1 MNLTS
6 KRMWFCTVMFG
17 CLTLSLLY
25 QRDFT
30 VSALQIMS
38 IYNNST
44 NLLDR
49 QKGMKY
55 ILEWSPPKHWP
66 LKYWGPG
73 QNEYIRRKC
82 KINNCYVTA
91 NRSFFPNI
99 TQFDV
104 VVYNSMEMKGYAYVP
119 GPKIRSPHQKYIF
132 TSMESSHYYPFCDK
146 RYNGFFNWT
155 WTYRLD
161 SDEPYGYITI
171 RNITGDIIGPNQIMH
186 WMKLD
191 AMKPI
196 DKKTKKMLKKKN
208 KTAAWFVSN
217 CNTKSKREE
226 LVFRLQNELGKKYGL
241 EIDIFGGCEW
251 ALKKCP
257 LEKIKECLK
266 LIQEQYYFYLSF
278 ENSFSKDYVTE
289 KLLTALQ
296 NYAVPI
302 VYGGAN
308 YTRFMPDGIYL
319 HAGELEVSDLAK
331 QMNDI
336 IKDKNRYYSFFKWRN
351 HYSYHDKEE
360 SPDSDD
366 QCITCAM
373 LNDET
378 LMKKKT
384 VYKDFTNWW
393 NVPWGCYGKKGRR
406 VKNF

>member
-6 KRMWFCTVMFG
+6 KRMWFCTVMLG

-30 VSALQIMS
+30 VSALQLQIRMK

-44 NLLDR
+44 NSLDR

-55 ILEWSPPKHWP
+55 ILAWSPPKHWP

-73 QNEYIRRKC
+73 QTEYIRRKC
-82 KINNCYVTA
+82 KVNNCYVTA

-99 TQFDV
+99 TQFDA
-104 VVYNSMEMKGYAYVP
+104 VVYNSMEMKGIAFVP

-132 TSMESSHYYPFCDK
+132 TSMESSHYYPLCDK
-146 RYNGFFNWT
+146 RYNNFFNWT

-191 AMKPI
+191 SMKPI
-196 DKKTKKMLKKKN
+196 DEKTKKMLEKKN

-217 CNTKSKREE
+217 CRTKSKREQ
-226 LVFRLQNELGKKYGL
+226 LVFKLQKELGKYYGL

-257 LEKIKECLK
+257 LEKMKECLK

-278 ENSFSKDYVTE
+278 ENSFSEDYVTE

-319 HAGELEVSDLAK
+319 HAGKIEVSDLAK

-336 IKDKNRYYSFFKWRN
+336 IKNKDRYYSFFKWRN

-373 LNDET
+373 LNDDA
-378 LMKKKT
+378 LMKKET

-393 NVPWGCYGKKGRR
+393 NVPWECYGRKG
-406 VKNF
+406 